1 MCVNEESKI
10 LMSLPNFYKSKKMRV
25 GRLWNDLPWLYN
37 IFQAGKVQV
46 CFGKLKN
53 SGLSILHNDSR
64 IQKRSDGR
72 NLQYMG
78 YKIRKQGHFWPWLMC
93 RSQLRLE
100 ASRRKTQNCYLSNS
114 SLPILCDNSSIL
126 TALDIPRVSYV
137 QRQQPFLLSPSF
149 LS

>member
-1 MCVNEESKI
+1 MIVES
-10 LMSLPNFYKSKKMRV
+10 
-25 GRLWNDLPWLYN
+25 LWNDLPWFFSA
-37 IFQAGKVQV
+37 FQAGKVQV

-53 SGLSILHNDSR
+53 SGLSILHNYSR

-100 ASRRKTQNCYLSNS
+100 A
-114 SLPILCDNSSIL
+114 
-126 TALDIPRVSYV
+126 
-137 QRQQPFLLSPSF
+137 
-149 LS
+149 